1 MAIFKVTA
9 VPDFSQLKSEVT
21 SLQRTPVKIAVDAQP
36 AQLGIQNV
44 RREVGQLGTTAEKTG
59 SSISS
64 MFTKIAAVSP
74 IYAMVRAF
82 QSALDTMKA
91 VNDELI
97 AIQKVTG
104 YTTQQMDALTESA
117 YKLATQYGRSAD
129 EVLSA
134 ATAFARAGYGEQAE
148 SLAEL
153 SLLTQ
158 NVGDV
163 SADAASK
170 FLIAADAAWKLG
182 GNEDT
187 LMRILDGLNEVTNRN
202 AVDMDALTEAIT
214 VGGSVFA
221 EAGES
226 AQTFTALVGAAVS
239 ATQRSGGEVARA
251 LRTILMNIRQIRG
264 ELEDGELVDG
274 QSIANASNALRT
286 YAGISTTAN
295 GQLRRTSAVLEDLAA
310 KWETLDTVAQSAI
323 SEALAGKRQ
332 ANVLMALMG
341 NWETVGKAIRDYADG
356 AGSALAENEFY
367 LQGWTAK
374 SKQLDAAWTEF
385 VSHLIDTGIITDA
398 LDTITSAVDLLD
410 SEGGH
415 LIVTIGG
422 ITAAVLLL
430 GQAKKAV
437 LGSEVVKDVKAAIT
451 AINALKDATVAYAA
465 AKEAAAAKN
474 HAAESALT
482 FLEADRSEGAA
493 KGLGKLGTAILNL
506 GLSAGQ
512 LGLIAAGIAGLV
524 VVVKTLADA
533 NDKANRSMSDFDAEI
548 GETNE
553 QLKANKERLD
563 EINSTPWNERSVEI
577 IKEKNALEA
586 ENKALQEQVELLQKQ
601 KLEKA
606 QNSTG
611 EGFQFGFTNGS
622 EAYETIL
629 DYLDKY
635 TEQIERTGQVEE
647 SQQLAF
653 EKTTEAAA
661 RQVEMLQYLKDSG
674 ETLTSQEED
683 LIAAY
688 ERLGSV
694 IPGTTDATAEYVSGL
709 VEEARQ
715 AQLTGAAMWGSVIA
729 SIIDFNN
736 TNLDVS
742 QKISA
747 LQMLAEEAQMSATW
761 IAACL
766 STDAMQNWVDMEMNA
781 GKTNEEAVASY
792 FKHFGNKIK
801 SALGTATPSW
811 QSNNYTPSGNTSKTK
826 QTELD
831 NARKKAAQA
840 TIDAIKRQRDAE
852 TDAIDEQIE
861 ALKKQNEETE
871 RGEKLEEL
879 KLDILKRQDA
889 LLNARNERTVRQ
901 YNAATGQW
909 EWVAD
914 AQKVKD
920 AEDALE
926 DAKKDLRDYE
936 RDTERELAIEEL
948 EARKKA
954 IEATYQLK
962 IDTWQKLIDEL
973 NGDVETEAALLAASL
988 GDWETYYQEMLKV
1001 YQKLLDA
1008 TQDYEDK
1015 KQEIQNSSNTGG
1027 DTTGGNG
1034 GGGDNGGNADNVNK
1048 IIEANRKKENDALA
1062 NLDKDLAS
1070 LTPAQRSVY
1079 NMWMSRGTGSYYAI
1093 EQAKKAPKGDTGSS
1107 SGGSAKKTT
1116 DTNSPAYTPGGTF
1129 LGGYKPTTSG
1139 SGSSG
1144 TTSNKNTGSRSS
1156 VKKPSPGGGVNK
1168 VARYDSGG
1176 VLHGLGGIKATVDDE
1191 MVLPPDVTRKLLT
1204 PSADSRAVEAIA
1216 GMRMALNDRTAY
1228 GQSLAGVTNNDRH
1241 DVTYNYSVN
1250 GVTLSPQDANRSF
1263 SDVIKFLADTSYHM
1277 RPFSGM

>member
-1 MAIFKVTA
+1 MATLKVTA
-9 VPDFSQLKSEVT
+9 VPDFSQLKSEITALHRT
-21 SLQRTPVKIAVDAQP
+21 SVKIKVDAQP
-36 AQLGIQNV
+36 AQLSIQNV

-82 QSALDTMKA
+82 QSALSTMKA

-104 YTTQQMDALTESA
+104 YTAQQMDALTESA

-134 ATAFARAGYGEQAE
+134 ATVFARAGYGEQAE

-182 GNEDT
+182 GNEDA

-286 YAGISTTAN
+286 YAGISTTTN
-295 GQLRRTSAVLEDLAA
+295 DQLRRTSAVLEDLAE
-310 KWETLDTVAQSAI
+310 KWDTLDTVAQSAI

-341 NWETVGKAIRDYADG
+341 NWRTVGKAIQDYADG

-385 VSHLIDTGIITDA
+385 VSHLIDTGVITGA
-398 LDTITSAVDLLD
+398 LDTV
-410 SEGGH
+410 
-415 LIVTIGG
+415 
-422 ITAAVLLL
+422 TAAVDMLDSDMGRLVITVGAL
-430 GQAKKAV
+430 AKGVEALSKATTALKSAKIAGNLSNV
-437 LGSEVVKDVKAAIT
+437 ISAIT
-451 AINALKDATVAYAA
+451 ESKAGNK
-465 AKEAAAAKN
+465 
-474 HAAESALT
+474 AAESALVFMKKSAGT
-482 FLEADRSEGAA
+482 AA
-493 KGLGKLGTAILNL
+493 KALGIVGAIFAGIDLAVKEQLKPVKELEDATNKVTEAQSALADTQSEYDELIGKTEELTEAEKKRLEVLKETREEQKKQLADAQHERWEKWNNIYGSGASVVVGGMDANTGGMAVGAVQTERMDIEALRNYREELAEIAAQYQVGKASVEEYYSALEDLNAVREESVETIRAAILAGEDVTDEQRALVDAYDNVSIILGKVTGITYEWIASLIEEAKAAGTAEDALYDTISATKILSNTKLNL
-506 GLSAGQ
+506 TQQMQALAMLRFQ
-512 LGLIAAGIAGLV
+512 LEQTALQAAYTAEKVSLVGLIAGTAKNIVSSTVSSLLDG
-524 VVVKTLADA
+524 VK
-533 NDKANRSMSDFDAEI
+533 N
-548 GETNE
+548 
-553 QLKANKERLD
+553 
-563 EINSTPWNERSVEI
+563 
-577 IKEKNALEA
+577 
-586 ENKALQEQVELLQKQ
+586 
-601 KLEKA
+601 
-606 QNSTG
+606 
-611 EGFQFGFTNGS
+611 
-622 EAYETIL
+622 
-629 DYLDKY
+629 
-635 TEQIERTGQVEE
+635 
-647 SQQLAF
+647 
-653 EKTTEAAA
+653 
-661 RQVEMLQYLKDSG
+661 
-674 ETLTSQEED
+674 
-683 LIAAY
+683 
-688 ERLGSV
+688 
-694 IPGTTDATAEYVSGL
+694 
-709 VEEARQ
+709 
-715 AQLTGAAMWGSVIA
+715 TGASNDD
-729 SIIDFNN
+729 S
-736 TNLDVS
+736 
-742 QKISA
+742 
-747 LQMLAEEAQMSATW
+747 
-761 IAACL
+761 
-766 STDAMQNWVDMEMNA
+766 
-781 GKTNEEAVASY
+781 
-792 FKHFGNKIK
+792 
-801 SALGTATPSW
+801 TATG
-811 QSNNYTPSGNTSKTK
+811 SGSGSSSESK
-826 QTELD
+826 QNELD

-840 TIDAIKRQRDAE
+840 TIDAIKKQMDAE
-852 TDAIDEQIE
+852 TDAIDEQID

-871 RGEKLEEL
+871 KGEKLEEL
-879 KLDILKRQDA
+879 KLGILKKQEQ

-920 AEDALE
+920 AEAALE

-954 IEATYQLK
+954 IEAAYQLK
-962 IDTWQKLIDEL
+962 IDGWQKFIDEL

-988 GDWETYYQEMLKV
+988 GDWETYYEEMLKV

-1008 TQDYEDK
+1008 AQDYEDK
-1015 KQEIQNSSNTGG
+1015 KQDIQNSG
-1027 DTTGGNG
+1027 DTGENTEKSTGTAGRTVDGTEDPSSDAKPSGGKPLDIDNRKPTGMASDSLGNG
-1034 GGGDNGGNADNVNK
+1034 GKDYTIGRLTGTRS
-1048 IIEANRKKENDALA
+1048 NR
-1062 NLDKDLAS
+1062 
-1070 LTPAQRSVY
+1070 
-1079 NMWMSRGTGSYYAI
+1079 
-1093 EQAKKAPKGDTGSS
+1093 
-1107 SGGSAKKTT
+1107 SGGSR
-1116 DTNSPAYTPGGTF
+1116 TNNSQNAGD
-1129 LGGYKPTTSG
+1129 
-1139 SGSSG
+1139 SS
-1144 TTSNKNTGSRSS
+1144 TI
-1156 VKKPSPGGGVNK
+1156 KKPSPGGGINK

-1176 VLHGLGGIKATVDDE
+1176 VLKGLGGIKATVDDE
-1191 MVLPPDVTRKLLT
+1191 MVLPPDITAKMLR
-1204 PSADSRAVEAIA
+1204 PSANAAFQARMRELGSLYDSTPVSH
-1216 GMRMALNDRTAY
+1216 
-1228 GQSLAGVTNNDRH
+1228 SLSGVVNNDRH
-1241 DVTYNYSVN
+1241 DVTNNYYSVN
-1250 GVTLSPQDANRSF
+1250 GVTLSPQDANRPF
-1263 SDVIKFLADTSYHM
+1263 SDVIEFLADAAHHM

>member
-1 MAIFKVTA
+1 MATLKVTA
-9 VPDFSQLKSEVT
+9 VPDFSQLKSEIT
-21 SLQRTPVKIAVDAQP
+21 ALQRTSVKIKVDAQP
-36 AQLGIQNV
+36 AQLSIQNV

-82 QSALDTMKA
+82 QSALGTMRA

-104 YTTQQMDALTESA
+104 YTAQQMDALTESA

-182 GNEDT
+182 GNEDA

-226 AQTFTALVGAAVS
+226 TQTFTALVGAAVS

-286 YAGISTTAN
+286 YAGISTTTN
-295 GQLRRTSAVLEDLAA
+295 GQLRRTSAVLEDLAE
-310 KWETLDTVAQSAI
+310 KWDTLDTVAQSAI

-341 NWETVGKAIRDYADG
+341 NWRTVGKAIQDYADG

-385 VSHLIDTGIITDA
+385 VSHLIDTGVITGA
-398 LDTITSAVDLLD
+398 LDTV
-410 SEGGH
+410 
-415 LIVTIGG
+415 
-422 ITAAVLLL
+422 TAAVDMLDSDMGRLVITVGAL
-430 GQAKKAV
+430 AKGVEALSKATTALKSAKIAGNLSNV
-437 LGSEVVKDVKAAIT
+437 ISAIT
-451 AINALKDATVAYAA
+451 ESKAGNK
-465 AKEAAAAKN
+465 
-474 HAAESALT
+474 AAESALVFMKKSAGT
-482 FLEADRSEGAA
+482 AA
-493 KGLGKLGTAILNL
+493 KALGIVGAIFAGIDLAVKEQLKPVKELEDATNKVTEAQSALADTQSEYDELIGKTEELTEAGKKRLEVLKETREEQEKQLTDAQHERWEKWNNIYGSGASVVVGGMDANTGGMAVGAVQTERMDIEALRNYREELAEIAAQYQVGKTSAEKYYSALEDLNAAREESVETIRAAILAGESVTGEQRALVDAYDNVSIILGKVTGITYEWIASLIEEAKAAGTAEDTLYDTISATKILSNTKLNL
-506 GLSAGQ
+506 TQQMQALAMLRFQ
-512 LGLIAAGIAGLV
+512 LEQTALQAAYTAEKVSLVGLIAGTAKNIVSSTVSSLLDG
-524 VVVKTLADA
+524 VK
-533 NDKANRSMSDFDAEI
+533 N
-548 GETNE
+548 
-553 QLKANKERLD
+553 
-563 EINSTPWNERSVEI
+563 
-577 IKEKNALEA
+577 
-586 ENKALQEQVELLQKQ
+586 
-601 KLEKA
+601 
-606 QNSTG
+606 
-611 EGFQFGFTNGS
+611 
-622 EAYETIL
+622 
-629 DYLDKY
+629 
-635 TEQIERTGQVEE
+635 
-647 SQQLAF
+647 
-653 EKTTEAAA
+653 
-661 RQVEMLQYLKDSG
+661 
-674 ETLTSQEED
+674 
-683 LIAAY
+683 
-688 ERLGSV
+688 
-694 IPGTTDATAEYVSGL
+694 
-709 VEEARQ
+709 
-715 AQLTGAAMWGSVIA
+715 TGASNDD
-729 SIIDFNN
+729 S
-736 TNLDVS
+736 
-742 QKISA
+742 
-747 LQMLAEEAQMSATW
+747 
-761 IAACL
+761 
-766 STDAMQNWVDMEMNA
+766 
-781 GKTNEEAVASY
+781 
-792 FKHFGNKIK
+792 
-801 SALGTATPSW
+801 TATG
-811 QSNNYTPSGNTSKTK
+811 SGSGSSSESK
-826 QTELD
+826 QNELN

-840 TIDAIKRQRDAE
+840 TIDAIKKQMDAE

-879 KLDILKRQDA
+879 KLAILKKQDQ
-889 LLNARNERTVRQ
+889 LLNTRNDRTVRQ

-920 AEDALE
+920 AEEALE

-954 IEATYQLK
+954 IEAAYQLK
-962 IDTWQKLIDEL
+962 IDGWQKFIDEL

-988 GDWETYYQEMLKV
+988 GDWETYYEEMLKV

-1008 TQDYEDK
+1008 AQDYEDK
-1015 KQEIQNSSNTGG
+1015 KQDIQNSG
-1027 DTTGGNG
+1027 DTGENTEKSTGTAGRTVDGTEDPSSDAKPSGGKPLDIDNRKPTGMASDSLGNG
-1034 GGGDNGGNADNVNK
+1034 G
-1048 IIEANRKKENDALA
+1048 
-1062 NLDKDLAS
+1062 KDYTIGR
-1070 LTPAQRSVY
+1070 LTGTRS
-1079 NMWMSRGTGSYYAI
+1079 N
-1093 EQAKKAPKGDTGSS
+1093 S
-1107 SGGSAKKTT
+1107 SGGSG
-1116 DTNSPAYTPGGTF
+1116 TNNSQNAGD
-1129 LGGYKPTTSG
+1129 
-1139 SGSSG
+1139 SS
-1144 TTSNKNTGSRSS
+1144 TI
-1156 VKKPSPGGGVNK
+1156 KKPSPGGGINK

-1176 VLHGLGGIKATVDDE
+1176 VLKGLGGIKATVDDE
-1191 MVLPPDVTRKLLT
+1191 MVLPPDITTKMLR
-1204 PSADSRAVEAIA
+1204 PSANAAFQARMRELGSLYDSTPVSH
-1216 GMRMALNDRTAY
+1216 
-1228 GQSLAGVTNNDRH
+1228 SLSGVVNNDRH
-1241 DVTYNYSVN
+1241 DVTNNYYSVN
-1250 GVTLSPQDANRSF
+1250 GVTLSPQDANRPF
-1263 SDVIKFLADTSYHM
+1263 SDVIEFLADAAHHM